1 MRSVRRVMLL
11 AMLTVAGT
19 FMPPYPSNANF
30 PPAPP
35 AQTSTDVSSDPA
47 ELPPTSGF
55 YTVQH
60 R

>member
-1 MRSVRRVMLL
+1 MRAVRRVMLL

-30 PPAPP
+30 PPAQP
-35 AQTSTDVSSDPA
+35 AETSTDVSSEPA
-47 ELPPTSGF
+47 EAPPTTESH
-55 YTVQH
+55 TVVY

>member
-1 MRSVRRVMLL
+1 MRGIRRVMIL

-30 PPAPP
+30 PPAQAP
-35 AQTSTDVSSDPA
+35 QTTTDVSSDPA
-47 ELPPTSGF
+47 GQTPPSGF
-55 YTVQH
+55 Y

>member
-1 MRSVRRVMLL
+1 MRRVRRFVVL

-30 PPAPP
+30 PPAQPVQTGTDASSEPVEAPP
-35 AQTSTDVSSDPA
+35 MSR
-47 ELPPTSGF
+47 F
-55 YTVQH
+55 Y

>member
-1 MRSVRRVMLL
+1 MRRVRRFLVL

-30 PPAPP
+30 PPTEP
-35 AQTSTDVSSDPA
+35 AQTTTDVSSEPA
-47 ELPPTSGF
+47 QELPTSS
-55 YTVQH
+55 YY